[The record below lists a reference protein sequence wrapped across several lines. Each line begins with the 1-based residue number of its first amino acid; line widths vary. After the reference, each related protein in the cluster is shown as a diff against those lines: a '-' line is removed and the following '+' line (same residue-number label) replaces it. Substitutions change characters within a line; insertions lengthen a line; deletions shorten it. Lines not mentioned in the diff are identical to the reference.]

1 MLSLLPFL
9 LNYHRAVEC
18 EITPSTAPSLLV
30 RGASSRRDA
39 ASGVAHARGFSPFT
53 LICSLSWCGAHAHV
67 AFLSFFPVKVPKIEI
82 YIESSNILKFKFRKL
97 KLQILFSSKF
107 KISEVSKSHT
117 SFRFQKLGKTFR
129 KPIVRFL
136 KVAKNEHASFQKR
149 KSCPTLDWSHRA
161 TGMAVSHA
169 CREINH
175 KNSYMIRFML

>member
-1 MLSLLPFL
+1 M
-9 LNYHRAVEC
+9 
-18 EITPSTAPSLLV
+18 
-30 RGASSRRDA
+30 
-39 ASGVAHARGFSPFT
+39 
-53 LICSLSWCGAHAHV
+53 

-136 KVAKNEHASFQKR
+136 KVAKNERQVLAANPFVFETRQKTCHFSLV
-149 KSCPTLDWSHRA
+149 KKD
-161 TGMAVSHA
+161 
-169 CREINH
+169 
-175 KNSYMIRFML
+175 